1 MEFRRV
7 LFRSQIVP
15 FSPASVREY
24 HRASVQTIGLAVAMK
39 LTTNAPDALA
49 EAHRPWAAVIGVKRM
64 IRTMIDGGFQA
75 HAGVGADA
83 AAVAGRDQRNLGAGA
98 ASLAVGILEAAPL
111 LAIVRDVGMEIG
123 PDEGETGRES
133 GRGRVW

>member
-1 MEFRRV
+1 MRISDWSSDV
-7 LFRSQIVP
+7 CSSDLQIVP
-15 FSPASVREY
+15 VSPASVREY
-24 HRASVQTIGLAVAMK
+24 PRASVQTIGLAVAMK

-83 AAVAGRDQRNLGAGA
+83 AAVAGRDQGNLGAGA
-98 ASLAVGILEAAPL
+98 ASLAGGLLEAAPL
-111 LAIVRDVGMEIG
+111 LAFRN
-123 PDEGETGRES
+123 GRA
-133 GRGRVW
+133 

>member
-1 MEFRRV
+1 
-7 LFRSQIVP
+7 
-15 FSPASVREY
+15 
-24 HRASVQTIGLAVAMK
+24 MK

-83 AAVAGRDQRNLGAGA
+83 AAVAGRDQSNLGTGA
-98 ASLAVGILEAAPL
+98 ASLAVGILEAAPI
-111 LAIVRDVGMEIG
+111 LAIVRAVGIEIG
-123 PDEGETGRES
+123 PDEGAGIAQLELAVDILPR
-133 GRGRVW
+133 RVGAALEGLVGAGDGC

>member
-1 MEFRRV
+1 
-7 LFRSQIVP
+7 
-15 FSPASVREY
+15 
-24 HRASVQTIGLAVAMK
+24 MK

-64 IRTMIDGGFQA
+64 IRTMIDDGFQA

-83 AAVAGRDQRNLGAGA
+83 AAVAGRDQRNLGDGA

-111 LAIVRDVGMEIG
+111 LHRQSVVEGKRVSVRVTLGGWRIIKK
-123 PDEGETGRES
+123 TTNLHQKTKRI
-133 GRGRVW
+133 